1 MSAKFS
7 GIRLVVAS
15 ATLGTSLD
23 FYDFLVYGSL
33 VSVLAANFF
42 PPGDPYVAIM
52 STLAVYGV
60 GWIARPVGGIIFGRM
75 GDLVGRKRT
84 FIVTILTIGLAT
96 TFMAFLPTYQSAGLV
111 ATALLV
117 ILRLTQGLGLGGEY
131 STSGTFVSEFSSDSQ
146 RGLAT
151 AFSQQLSI
159 SVGTLLG
166 LGVIFSLSTALGTAG
181 VTSYGWRIA
190 FLLSLVLL
198 AVGLV
203 MRFKLTETPAFR
215 ELREARMLSKRP
227 VSEAI
232 KTNWKT
238 MVKMILGVQAG
249 VSVINYTATYTG
261 PIIVMTTIMRPP
273 VNLALASQVAT
284 IGILISLPFYPLF
297 GWLSDRIQ
305 SRKKIMYPGMLA
317 SAITLYP
324 LYYLVGYGRDT
335 GNIVMMISGVALM
348 AIISTA
354 ATGLNGAFWTETF
367 PTRVRNTSYGIANN
381 LGSAIFGGFA
391 PFVIAAIVNATGGQ
405 LFAGLLWPIAV
416 PVAAVIIGGLGLK
429 ETHCKLA
436 TAATPVN

>member
-1 MSAKFS
+1 
-7 GIRLVVAS
+7 
-15 ATLGTSLD
+15 LD

-33 VSVLAANFF
+33 VSVLAVDFF
-42 PPGDPYVAIM
+42 PPGNSYVAIM
-52 STLAVYGV
+52 STLAVFGV
-60 GWIARPVGGIIFGRM
+60 GFVARPVGGIIFGRM

-84 FIVTILTIGLAT
+84 FIVTILIVGVSTALMGL
-96 TFMAFLPTYQSAGLV
+96 LPTYQSVGML
-111 ATALLV
+111 ATAFLV

-131 STSGTFVSEFSSDSQ
+131 STSGTFVSEFSSDRQ
-146 RGLAT
+146 RGLNM
-151 AFSQQLSI
+151 AFSQHLSL
-159 SVGTLLG
+159 SAGALLG
-166 LGVIFSLSTALGTAG
+166 LGVIFWLSSALGTAG
-181 VTSYGWRIA
+181 VASYGWRIA

-203 MRFKLTETPAFR
+203 MRVKLTETPAFR
-215 ELREARMLSKRP
+215 ELREAHMLSKGP

-232 KTNWKT
+232 KMNWKT
-238 MVKMILGVQAG
+238 MVKMVLGAQAG
-249 VSVINYTATYTG
+249 ISVIYYTATSTG
-261 PIIVMTTIMRPP
+261 PIIVMTTIMKPP

-305 SRKKIMYPGMLA
+305 SRKKVMYPGMLA

-324 LYYLVGYGRDT
+324 LYYLVGLGKDT
-335 GNIVMMISGVALM
+335 GNIVMMISGVAIM

-354 ATGLNGAFWTETF
+354 ATGLGGVFWAETF

-391 PFVIAAIVNATGGQ
+391 PFVLAAIVNAAGGQ

-416 PVAAVIIGGLGLK
+416 PIVAVIIGGLGLR

-436 TAATPVN
+436 TAAVPVS